1 MRDRWYYL
9 PFGRWRKML
18 YRMKNYSNNIAMQP
32 QNLLHVLIVTLPQ
45 KGSTLGP
52 KVASSLSNN

>member
-1 MRDRWYYL
+1 
-9 PFGRWRKML
+9 ML